1 MHGLRATV
9 HRRGAL
15 LMPRVPRTRAI
26 STRAHHAC
34 RARADNAPP
43 GDSSAAQTVRNAA
56 AVLLAAA
63 VFVSPASL
71 PIPYATE
78 QAAYAATDNAEV
90 GKCVLGNCQK
100 ALAGCLADPT
110 CVENLICLQSCNG
123 KDNETECQIK
133 CGDKYQDSAID
144 TFNKCAVSEKKC
156 VPQRVDEGVYPVPP
170 DCSLDTKFS
179 LADFQGRWYI
189 TAGLNTL
196 FDTFPCQEHYF
207 ASPPSDPKVVVGE
220 INWRIPTDNGKDFI
234 QRSTVQRFVQQ
245 ENPAILLNHGN
256 EYLHYEDDWYILKS
270 KPDEYVFIYY
280 RGQNDAWKGYGGA
293 TVYTRERTLPEK
305 YVPELREAAEAAGL
319 DWNEFVLTDNSCPAK
334 PARVGPFEEL
344 EEDLERVE
352 EFASKEVD
360 ALERSVEPE
369 LKSFG
374 RGFTVLEREV
384 LEAEREVVREVADE
398 ERKVLEEVKKLY
410 VEEQSFFDKLFG
422 RRK

>member
-1 MHGLRATV
+1 M
-9 HRRGAL
+9 
-15 LMPRVPRTRAI
+15 
-26 STRAHHAC
+26 
-34 RARADNAPP
+34 
-43 GDSSAAQTVRNAA
+43 
-56 AVLLAAA
+56 
-63 VFVSPASL
+63 
-71 PIPYATE
+71 
-78 QAAYAATDNAEV
+78 
-90 GKCVLGNCQK
+90 
-100 ALAGCLADPT
+100 
-110 CVENLICLQSCNG
+110 
-123 KDNETECQIK
+123 
-133 CGDKYQDSAID
+133 
-144 TFNKCAVSEKKC
+144 
-156 VPQRVDEGVYPVPP
+156 
-170 DCSLDTKFS
+170 
-179 LADFQGRWYI
+179 
-189 TAGLNTL
+189 
-196 FDTFPCQEHYF
+196 
-207 ASPPSDPKVVVGE
+207 
-220 INWRIPTDNGKDFI
+220 
-234 QRSTVQRFVQQ
+234 
-245 ENPAILLNHGN
+245 
-256 EYLHYEDDWYILKS
+256 
-270 KPDEYVFIYY
+270 FIYY

-410 VEEQSFFDKLFG
+410 VEERSFFDKLFG